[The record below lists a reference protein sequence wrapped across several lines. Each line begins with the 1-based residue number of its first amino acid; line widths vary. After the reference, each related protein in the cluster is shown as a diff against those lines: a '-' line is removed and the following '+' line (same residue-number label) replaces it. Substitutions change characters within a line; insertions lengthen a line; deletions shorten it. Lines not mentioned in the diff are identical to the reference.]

1 MSKIPKDVQR
11 RVRAQAQNRCGYC
24 ISSQKYILGLLEME
38 HIHPEA
44 LGGTDDEENLWLACR
59 LCNGFKGIQ
68 THGRDPITGRRVKL
82 FNPRRQQWR
91 RHFTW
96 SSDRVRIIG
105 LTVCGRATVAAL
117 KLNNLLAVNVRR
129 EWVKAGWHPPEDA
142 D

>member
-1 MSKIPKDVQR
+1 
-11 RVRAQAQNRCGYC
+11 
-24 ISSQKYILGLLEME
+24 ME
-38 HIHPEA
+38 HLHPEA

-59 LCNGFKGIQ
+59 LCNGSKGVQ

-82 FNPRRQQWR
+82 FNPRRQHWK

-96 SSDRVRIIG
+96 NADGTRIIG
-105 LTVCGRATVAAL
+105 LTVCGRATIAAL
-117 KLNNLLAVNVRR
+117 KLNNLLAINVRR

>member
-1 MSKIPKDVQR
+1 MSKIPKEVQR
-11 RVRAQAQNRCGYC
+11 RVRARARNRCGYC

-82 FNPRRQQWR
+82 FNPRRQQWK

-96 SSDRVRIIG
+96 SADGTRIIG
-105 LTVCGRATVAAL
+105 LTVCGRATVVAL
-117 KLNNLLAVNVRR
+117 KLNNLLAINVRR
-129 EWVKAGWHPPEDA
+129 EWVKAGWHPPEDEG
-142 D
+142 

>member
-1 MSKIPKDVQR
+1 MTNSSPSKPSAMDGVFFGDFDNGASETVMSKIPKEAQR
-11 RVRAQAQNRCGYC
+11 RVRAQARNRCGYC

-82 FNPRRQQWR
+82 FNPRRQQWK
-91 RHFTW
+91 RHFT
-96 SSDRVRIIG
+96 
-105 LTVCGRATVAAL
+105 
-117 KLNNLLAVNVRR
+117 
-129 EWVKAGWHPPEDA
+129 
-142 D
+142 

>member
-11 RVRAQAQNRCGYC
+11 RVRAQARNRCGYC

-38 HIHPEA
+38 HLHPEA

-82 FNPRRQQWR
+82 FNPRRQQWK

-96 SSDRVRIIG
+96 SSDGVRIIG